1 MKQDSLYSSE
11 ARCLRGFRRISS
23 VISIANKPGLA
34 ARAWHHH
41 RLRMVVMV
49 VMVVP
54 MVTVLDPVS
63 A

>member
-1 MKQDSLYSSE
+1 MEHDSLDASE
-11 ARCLRGFRRISS
+11 ARCLRGFRRIS

-49 VMVVP
+49 VP

>member
-1 MKQDSLYSSE
+1 MEHDSLDASE
-11 ARCLRGFRRISS
+11 ARCLRGFRSIS